1 MFDMTD
7 SGVSPYGRVCRRPL
21 GVTILAALEIIW
33 SIFMLIAA
41 IGMFAAAGFLAI
53 DGVPPE
59 LMDMV
64 SPDVL
69 QGLPMT
75 WAVMGIMIL
84 IFAII
89 GFAIAWGFL
98 KGRNWSR
105 VLLMIFLILSII
117 SSILGAI
124 MYGSMTTGT
133 LVSLGISIVI
143 PVIILWYLAL
153 NHVSNWFHCYDR
165 R

>member
-1 MFDMTD
+1 MTD
-7 SGVSPYGRVCRRPL
+7 SGVSPYGRVCRRPI

-33 SIFMLIAA
+33 AILLLIAA

-53 DGVPPE
+53 DGIPPE
-59 LMDMV
+59 LMDMA

-69 QGLPMT
+69 QSLPVT
-75 WAVMGIMIL
+75 WAVMGIMML

-117 SSILGAI
+117 SSVLGAI
-124 MYGSMTTGT
+124 MSGMMDTGT

-143 PVIILWYLAL
+143 PIIILWYLAL
-153 NHVSNWFHCYDR
+153 NHVSNWFHCHER

>member
-1 MFDMTD
+1 MTN
-7 SGVSPYGRVCRRPL
+7 SGVSPYNRVCKRPI

-33 SIFMLIAA
+33 SVLLVIAA
-41 IGMFAAAGFLAI
+41 MGMFAAAGLLAI

-59 LMDMV
+59 LMDMA

-69 QGLPMT
+69 QSLPMT

-84 IFAII
+84 VFAAI
-89 GFAIAWGFL
+89 GFAIAWGLL

-117 SSILGAI
+117 
-124 MYGSMTTGT
+124 
-133 LVSLGISIVI
+133 
-143 PVIILWYLAL
+143 
-153 NHVSNWFHCYDR
+153 
-165 R
+165 

>member
-1 MFDMTD
+1 MTD
-7 SGVSPYGRVCRRPL
+7 SGVSPYGRVCRRPI

-33 SIFMLIAA
+33 AILLLIAA

-53 DGVPPE
+53 DGIPPE
-59 LMDMV
+59 LMDMA

-69 QGLPMT
+69 QSLPVT
-75 WAVMGIMIL
+75 WAVMGIMML
-84 IFAII
+84 VFAII

-117 SSILGAI
+117 SSVLGAI
-124 MYGSMTTGT
+124 MSGTMDTGT

-143 PVIILWYLAL
+143 PIIILWYLAL
-153 NHVSNWFHCYDR
+153 NHVSNWFHCHER

>member
-1 MFDMTD
+1 MTN
-7 SGVSPYGRVCRRPL
+7 SGVSPYNRVCKRPI

-33 SIFMLIAA
+33 SILLVIAA
-41 IGMFAAAGFLAI
+41 MGMFAAAGLLAI

-59 LMDMV
+59 LMDMA

-69 QGLPMT
+69 QSLPMT

-84 IFAII
+84 VFAAI
-89 GFAIAWGFL
+89 GFAIAWGLL

-117 SSILGAI
+117 SSVLGAI
-124 MYGSMTTGT
+124 MYGVMDTGT
-133 LVSLGISIVI
+133 LMSLGISIVI

-153 NHVSNWFHCYDR
+153 NHVSNWFHCR
-165 R
+165 ELR

>member
-1 MFDMTD
+1 MTD
-7 SGVSPYGRVCRRPL
+7 VGVSPYGRTCRRPL

-33 SIFMLIAA
+33 GILLVIAA
-41 IGMFAAAGFLAI
+41 LGMFAAAGMIAY

-69 QGLPMT
+69 HALPMT
-75 WAVMGIMIL
+75 WVVMGIMFMV
-84 IFAII
+84 FAII
-89 GFAIAWGFL
+89 YFALAWGFL

-105 VLLMIFLILSII
+105 AIVMILLILSII

-124 MYGSMTTGT
+124 MYGSMNTDT
-133 LVSLGISIVI
+133 LVSLGISIII
-143 PVIILWYLAL
+143 PIIILWYLAL
-153 NHVSNWFHCYDR
+153 NHVANWFHCRER